1 MASTLLARTDPR
13 IVGEVS
19 MCVYNMRMAR
29 VNVYL
34 PDDLAAVAKE
44 SGLNVSRL
52 TQEAIRRAIE
62 ARGLDLWLDEAA
74 ALPPTRIE
82 LAIIKDAVSEAKDE
96 LELGR

>member
-1 MASTLLARTDPR
+1 
-13 IVGEVS
+13 
-19 MCVYNMRMAR
+19 MCMAR

-34 PDDLAAVAKE
+34 PDDLAAVAQE

-52 TQEAIRRAIE
+52 TQEALRRAIE
-62 ARGLDLWLDEAA
+62 TRSLELWLDEVA
-74 ALPPTRIE
+74 ALPPAGIE

>member
-1 MASTLLARTDPR
+1 
-13 IVGEVS
+13 
-19 MCVYNMRMAR
+19 MCMAR

-34 PDDLAAVAKE
+34 PDDLAAVAQE

-52 TQEAIRRAIE
+52 TQEALRRAIE
-62 ARGLDLWLDEAA
+62 TRSLDLWLDEVA
-74 ALPPTRIE
+74 ALPPAGIE

>member
-1 MASTLLARTDPR
+1 
-13 IVGEVS
+13 
-19 MCVYNMRMAR
+19 MAR

-34 PDDLAAVAKE
+34 PDDLAAVAQE

-52 TQEAIRRAIE
+52 TQEALRRAIE
-62 ARGLDLWLDEAA
+62 TRSLDLWLDEVA
-74 ALPPTRIE
+74 ALPPAGIE

>member
-1 MASTLLARTDPR
+1 
-13 IVGEVS
+13 
-19 MCVYNMRMAR
+19 MAR

-34 PDDLAAVAKE
+34 PDDLAAVAQE

-52 TQEAIRRAIE
+52 TQEALRRAIE
-62 ARGLDLWLDEAA
+62 TRSLELWLDEVA
-74 ALPPTRIE
+74 ALPPAGIE

>member
-1 MASTLLARTDPR
+1 MR
-13 IVGEVS
+13 
-19 MCVYNMRMAR
+19 CVYNVRMAR

-34 PDDLAAVAKE
+34 PDDLAAVARE

-52 TQEAIRRAIE
+52 TQEALRRAIE
-62 ARGLDLWLDEAA
+62 ARGLDIWLDEVA